1 MKNKTQI
8 EDVQKDLAVL
18 GLSID
23 NIESLTSEEVK
34 GAYHKAAK
42 KTHPDKADPTN
53 LEEIARYTAAFQEVV
68 NSYQRV
74 LIFIVLLFSTNN
86 EE

>member
-23 NIESLTSEEVK
+23 ESDSVTSEEAK
-34 GAYHKAAK
+34 CAYRKATK
-42 KTHPDKADPTN
+42 KMHPDKADPTN
-53 LEEIARYTAAFQEVV
+53 LKEVARYTAAFQ
-68 NSYQRV
+68 
-74 LIFIVLLFSTNN
+74 
-86 EE
+86 